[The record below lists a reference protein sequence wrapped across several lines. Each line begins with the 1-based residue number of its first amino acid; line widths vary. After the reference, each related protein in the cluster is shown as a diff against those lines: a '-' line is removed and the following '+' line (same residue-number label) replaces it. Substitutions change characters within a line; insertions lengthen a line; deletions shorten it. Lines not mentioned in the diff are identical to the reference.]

1 MRKLFII
8 LLTALILLT
17 SCVSQ
22 NTADTTD
29 SIQTTEQTTATN
41 TSDTG
46 TIPPDDDKP
55 VAPKTNKELY
65 SAFLEAWKN
74 NRISDYYE
82 YASAELCCLL
92 NKDAFIGVFNDIT
105 GTFGSISSFTDE
117 SQTVDSG
124 YDVFRCKAML
134 EYADVELTISIKN
147 LQICGI
153 THDIRFVKP
162 FDKELGNGITESYF
176 LLESGE
182 YKLNA
187 VYTFCTE
194 NNSPAVLLVP
204 GSGPSDFNETVG
216 LLTPFKDIAI
226 GLAKNG
232 VNSMRFEKRTYRYP
246 DKFTA
251 KSGIDEEYYED
262 CKAAVSWLEKQNTSG
277 IYLLGHSLGG
287 QIAAALAEKVNTKGI
302 ILFNSSARHL
312 ADISA
317 DQYSRLDPSNKT
329 AYEQYAQAAKAAT
342 ADTAK
347 GLYYYSLT
355 DYYWASYN
363 EINVIESLKNAGF
376 PTLIINS
383 SADNQTFTSD
393 FELWEK
399 ELSKTEQ
406 VTVKVYDDISHFG
419 YKIDMN
425 DTASLYKPTEFPKEL
440 IEEFVKIIK

>member
-1 MRKLFII
+1 MYMRKTFII
-8 LLTALILLT
+8 LAITAILLT
-17 SCVSQ
+17 SCGLQ
-22 NTADTTD
+22 NGIENTD
-29 SIQTTEQTTATN
+29 QTTTTSNITGDTN
-41 TSDTG
+41 TELSENETPS
-46 TIPPDDDKP
+46 T
-55 VAPKTNKELY
+55 PKTNKELY
-65 SAFLEAWKN
+65 SFLLEAWKN
-74 NRISDYYE
+74 DRISDYYK
-82 YASAELCCLL
+82 YVSAELGSLVD
-92 NKDAFIGVFNDIT
+92 KTAFSRIFSDMT
-105 GTFGSISSFTDE
+105 DSFGKISNFSGE

-124 YDVFRCKAML
+124 YDVFRCKVTLDHA
-134 EYADVELTISIKN
+134 EVELTISLKDLKIA
-147 LQICGI
+147 GI
-153 THDIRFVKP
+153 TQDTRFTSP
-162 FDKELGNGITESYF
+162 FEKELGDGITERYF

-187 VYTFCTE
+187 VYTFCAE
-194 NNSPAVLLVP
+194 NNSPAVLLIP

-216 LLTPFKDIAI
+216 LLTPFKDIAL
-226 GLAKNG
+226 GFAKNG
-232 VNSMRFEKRTYRYP
+232 VNSLRFEKRTNRYP
-246 DKFTA
+246 DSFTV
-251 KSGIDEEYYED
+251 KSGLDEEYFED
-262 CKAAVSWLEKQNTSG
+262 CKAAAAWLEKQERTNG
-277 IYLLGHSLGG
+277 VYLLGHSLGG
-287 QIAAALAEKVNTKGI
+287 QIAAALAKEVNAKGI

-317 DQYSRLDPSNKT
+317 NQYVRLDPSNKT

-393 FELWEK
+393 LELWEK

-419 YKIDMN
+419 YKIDTN